1 MTQEQEDKV
10 DMIYELLAGSL
21 EKKGLVHKVEEHDL
35 DIYDL
40 REYKEK
46 DQKFKNKMAGG
57 IAAGTPLLVGLWHWI
72 IGKINGHG

>member
-1 MTQEQEDKV
+1 MTPEQEIKLDK
-10 DMIYELLAGSL
+10 IHELLAGSL
-21 EKKGLVHKVEEHDL
+21 EKKGLVHKVEEHEL

-46 DQKFKNKMAGG
+46 DQKFKNKVAGG

-72 IGKINGHG
+72 ISKIQGH